1 MTQAIQPIPQT
12 LTGQSLVVNQAAGL
26 TEKKARN
33 GALTK
38 VMSEAPHDN
47 MPASAKNNLSTSSLS
62 ESITGGSPV
71 VNQAEVPSFTDKMPA
86 SAKNYLSTNSLS
98 ESITGGS
105 PVVSQA
111 EVPSFTDKMPVR
123 TKNYLSTNSLPES
136 VHENYK
142 KQLPTNEYLLVL
154 SPHEELR
161 SRIGQV
167 RKEFSEA
174 YQAPL
179 NFGGRPHL
187 TLLTFTQLALMEER
201 ILSRLRT
208 IAMGY
213 CPFKVELKDFGS
225 YPSHSIFI
233 NVTSKLP
240 IRGLVKEV
248 REIQRLMKLDKEHK
262 PHFIDEPQLT
272 IARKLLPW
280 QYEKGWLEYSH
291 KSFTARFIADSM
303 LLLKRPQGHKAW
315 QIAERLTFQNLPV
328 AIKQGDLFG

>member
-1 MTQAIQPIPQT
+1 MYYQLSIDIFMKQAIQPITQT
-12 LTGQSLVVNQAAGL
+12 LTGL
-26 TEKKARN
+26 
-33 GALTK
+33 
-38 VMSEAPHDN
+38 
-47 MPASAKNNLSTSSLS
+47 
-62 ESITGGSPV
+62 SPV
-71 VNQAEVPSFTDKMPA
+71 VNKAHGPMV
-86 SAKNYLSTNSLS
+86 
-98 ESITGGS
+98 
-105 PVVSQA
+105 
-111 EVPSFTDKMPVR
+111 TDKMPVPA
-123 TKNYLSTNSLPES
+123 KNYILPNSLQES
-136 VHENYK
+136 LHENYK
-142 KQLPTNEYLLVL
+142 KQLSTNEYLLVL

-161 SRIGQV
+161 TRIGQV
-167 RKEFSEA
+167 RKEFSDA
-174 YQAPL
+174 YQAPI
-179 NFGGRPHL
+179 NFGGKPHL

-201 ILSRLRT
+201 IVSRLRT

-280 QYEKGWLEYSH
+280 QYEKGWQEYSH

-303 LLLKRPQGHKAW
+303 LLLKRPQGNKAW
-315 QIAERLTFQNLPV
+315 QIAERLVFQNLPV
-328 AIKQGDLFG
+328 ATRQGDLFG